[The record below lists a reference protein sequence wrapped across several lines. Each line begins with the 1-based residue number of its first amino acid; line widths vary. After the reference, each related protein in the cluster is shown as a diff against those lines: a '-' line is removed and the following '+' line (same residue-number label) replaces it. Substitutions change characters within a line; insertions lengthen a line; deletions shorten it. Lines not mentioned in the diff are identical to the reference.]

1 VGCEQSEVFTSTTT
15 CQWQKGALYKQ
26 QQRKILV
33 AKIIYSSLGSCSSSR
48 LLCGPSINVNSWME
62 TPSLGNSS
70 PLGFVNTARRVQT
83 PLVAQHVGPVEAVEK
98 NSDTHSSM
106 TEPNRFGLDDFDAD
120 TSSHDHPSGQ
130 KNGANLVTRKDA
142 NSSSPFEGLLELYLF
157 GISW

>member
-1 VGCEQSEVFTSTTT
+1 
-15 CQWQKGALYKQ
+15 
-26 QQRKILV
+26 
-33 AKIIYSSLGSCSSSR
+33 
-48 LLCGPSINVNSWME
+48 ME